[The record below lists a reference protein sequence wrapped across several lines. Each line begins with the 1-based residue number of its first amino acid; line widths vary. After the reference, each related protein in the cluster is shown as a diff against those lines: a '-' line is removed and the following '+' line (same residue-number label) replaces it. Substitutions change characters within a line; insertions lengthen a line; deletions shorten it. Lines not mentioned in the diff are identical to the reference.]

1 MYKKIIHN
9 IVEEH
14 FDNPEYSNRL
24 LSPQLRPTQPDS
36 DEYIKLNMDVKE
48 YFSDYYWR
56 LRLYLISLMA
66 SNEDLPA
73 VESYV
78 FKNIDV
84 LGKIIEPYY
93 GTATANEL
101 TAYMRSYA
109 QSVINIF
116 KAVKAGTDISGLR
129 ISAQAEIDK
138 IANMLKNINPEG
150 WSFNIVNSV
159 FGSNLYNWIDQATV
173 RKAKDWDADFDRAEW
188 GLRQWAAGTRQGYPA
203 ASDIFTKGI
212 IK

>member
-9 IVEEH
+9 IIEEH
-14 FDNPEYSNRL
+14 FDNPEYASTL
-24 LSPQLRPTQPDS
+24 PAPQFRPKQAES
-36 DEYIKLNMDVKE
+36 DEYVKLNMDVKE
-48 YFSDYYWR
+48 YFSDYFWR

-73 VESYV
+73 VEAYV

-93 GTATANEL
+93 GMASANEL

-109 QSVINIF
+109 QSVINVF
-116 KAVKAGTDISGLR
+116 KAVKSGTDTSTLKIA
-129 ISAQAEIDK
+129 AQAEIDK
-138 IANMLKNINPEG
+138 IATMLRNLNPEG
-150 WSFNIVNSV
+150 WSFNTLSSV
-159 FGSNLYNWIDQATV
+159 LRSNLYNWMDQAKN
-173 RKAKDWDADFDRAEW
+173 RKEKNWDLDFDNAEW
-188 GLRQWAAGTRQGYPA
+188 GLRQLVAGTRQGYPTF
-203 ASDIFTKGI
+203 SDIFTKGI